1 MFEGGFAK
9 SWNFCKSPLELD
21 LQVHHPVGQ
30 ARARLLGGL
39 ELLLE
44 VLALVL
50 RHGELLVETWTTAC
64 VFHA

>member
-1 MFEGGFAK
+1 M
-9 SWNFCKSPLELD
+9 D
-21 LQVHHPVGQ
+21 LQVHHPVRE

-50 RHGELLVETWTTAC
+50 RHGELLVETWTTA
-64 VFHA
+64 